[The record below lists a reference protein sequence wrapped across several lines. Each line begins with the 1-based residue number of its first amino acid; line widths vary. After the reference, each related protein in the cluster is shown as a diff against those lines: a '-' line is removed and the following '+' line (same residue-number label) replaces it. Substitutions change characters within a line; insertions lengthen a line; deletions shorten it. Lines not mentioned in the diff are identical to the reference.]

1 MLMESNPPKQKSSVA
16 SKKEP
21 VLDEWEAKLLG
32 KKGAVPY
39 KSPESTLRNNQDQ
52 GDNISQFSQGDTNS
66 IRSGFTGLPE
76 PVPRNSLSA
85 MQQPQVRASLQQSS
99 VAGGILKLWTN
110 S

>member
-1 MLMESNPPKQKSSVA
+1 MESNPPKPKTSV

-39 KSPESTLRNNQDQ
+39 KSPESSRQDQ
-52 GDNISQFSQGDTNS
+52 GDNVSQFSVERQPS
-66 IRSGFTGLPE
+66 VSGFTPLPE

-85 MQQPQVRASLQQSS
+85 MQQPQVQKHKRGSISKQGPSS
-99 VAGGILKLWTN
+99 VIKLTT
-110 S
+110 SDPLS